1 MKNTTFGNNWMH
13 RQLIHFL
20 RIVDVRVLY
29 ALVFSLIIPLCLLL
43 NTNHSRTIAFHF
55 YRKRLG
61 YGVLR
66 AIWATYVNHCRF
78 GQVVVDRFSAFAG
91 KRFQVEVE
99 GYEHY
104 KYLAEQPEGFVQLS
118 SHVGCYEVA
127 GYTLT
132 AKNKR
137 CNALV
142 YGGEKEGVMRGRKK
156 VLDQNNIRMIP
167 VQKDM
172 GHLFLINEALSNHEI
187 VSMPADRIIGS
198 NKSLSACFFGCKA
211 HFPMGPFSVVTMRGL
226 DVISVNVLKKSTNV
240 YVVHI
245 KPLLYDKKASRRDQ
259 MQKLAT
265 QYAAELERVVRMYP
279 TQWFNFYDFWPQA

>member
-1 MKNTTFGNNWMH
+1 MH

-43 NTNHSRTIAFHF
+43 NTNHSRTIAFRF

-61 YGVLR
+61 YGVLH

-78 GQVVVDRFSAFAG
+78 GQVVVDRFAAFAG
-91 KRFQVEVE
+91 RRFQVEVE

-104 KYLAEQPEGFVQLS
+104 QYLTEQPEGFVQLS

-142 YGGEKEGVMRGRKK
+142 YGGEKEGVMKGRKK
-156 VLDQNNIRMIP
+156 VLNQNNIRMIP

-211 HFPMGPFSVVTMRGL
+211 YFPMGPFSVVTMRGL
-226 DVISVNVLKKSTNV
+226 NVISVNVLKKSTNV
-240 YVVHI
+240 YGVHI

-259 MQKLAT
+259 MQQLAT
-265 QYAAELERVVRMYP
+265 QYAAELERVVRMCP